1 MEAYA
6 IYTEGLDS
14 TLKGLKQEQALL
26 CELIGV
32 QFKYRAPLQRNYSQI
47 LVLKPTMEAYSDIVK
62 NLSECAKSGL
72 YSSDF
77 IKRHADTLLGLQIG
91 VQNVFKVVKDNQI
104 MSPEL
109 VDSMHVATET
119 AKTFNEDVLGVDAEK
134 VKVAPK
140 QVKI

>member
-1 MEAYA
+1 
-6 IYTEGLDS
+6 
-14 TLKGLKQEQALL
+14 
-26 CELIGV
+26 
-32 QFKYRAPLQRNYSQI
+32 
-47 LVLKPTMEAYSDIVK
+47 
-62 NLSECAKSGL
+62 
-72 YSSDF
+72 
-77 IKRHADTLLGLQIG
+77 LGLQIG